1 MTIYVGIGL
10 VLALVAGIVYSAFSK
25 EQATQGISMDDLGTV
40 EVKRTKQT
48 KAKKQVKA
56 AP

>member
-40 EVKRTKQT
+40 EVKRTKQP